1 MSDVVSSE
9 LSIYIGVVVKTEK
22 KTVDTL
28 LSSLLPAPLTPPHP
42 QHNTHTRTHACT
54 HPARNGVV
62 GRMGDTTGDPQRAF
76 APLQSQG
83 SVNSPRLQGPL
94 LLTRCLPPLGRLSPA
109 ASLQGRA
116 AVPLPSGS
124 SGDGHTGVTSGF
136 RRVHKALIHTLP
148 QADSGDSNLIATL
161 AFLGGKASS

>member
-1 MSDVVSSE
+1 MLWSK
-9 LSIYIGVVVKTEK
+9 LK
-22 KTVDTL
+22 KKVDTL
-28 LSSLLPAPLTPPHP
+28 SSSLLPAPLTPPHP
-42 QHNTHTRTHACT
+42 PTQHTHARTHTHAHTHACT
-54 HPARNGVV
+54 HPARNGAV
-62 GRMGDTTGDPQRAF
+62 GRMGDITGDPQRAF

-83 SVNSPRLQGPL
+83 SVNSPSLQGPL
-94 LLTRCLPPLGRLSPA
+94 RLTRCLPPGAGGCAP
-109 ASLQGRA
+109 
-116 AVPLPSGS
+116 PSGS

>member
-1 MSDVVSSE
+1 MLWSK
-9 LSIYIGVVVKTEK
+9 LK
-22 KTVDTL
+22 KKQLIPSCL
-28 LSSLLPAPLTPPHP
+28 LFYQLPSPHP
-42 QHNTHTRTHACT
+42 IPNTTHTHARTHART

-116 AVPLPSGS
+116 AVPPPPSGS

-136 RRVHKALIHTLP
+136 RSVHKALIHTLP